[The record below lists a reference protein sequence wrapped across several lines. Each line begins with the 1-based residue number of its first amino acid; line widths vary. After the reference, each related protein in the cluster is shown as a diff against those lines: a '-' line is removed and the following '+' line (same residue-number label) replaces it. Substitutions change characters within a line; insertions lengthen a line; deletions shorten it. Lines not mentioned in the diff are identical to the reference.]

1 MNYTY
6 LLRCADGTLY
16 CGWTN
21 HLAARVAAH
30 NAGKGAKYTKTRRPV
45 VLAYYEEYATRSEA
59 MRREAAIK
67 KLTKKE
73 KEAKKNQHVTEIKE
87 VRMSPGI
94 DTNDFNVKVKSAL
107 KFLKDGNRVK
117 VTVRFRGREMAHTDI
132 GKTLLAQFGEMCA
145 ETANIERAPKLD
157 GRHMSM
163 FLGPKT
169 NK

>member
-59 MRREAAIK
+59 MP
-67 KLTKKE
+67 
-73 KEAKKNQHVTEIKE
+73 
-87 VRMSPGI
+87 PGGG
-94 DTNDFNVKVKSAL
+94 DQETDQKGKRGDGSAGA
-107 KFLKDGNRVK
+107 DGAS
-117 VTVRFRGREMAHTDI
+117 G
-132 GKTLLAQFGEMCA
+132 G
-145 ETANIERAPKLD
+145 
-157 GRHMSM
+157 
-163 FLGPKT
+163 
-169 NK
+169 